1 MSASSDASSA
11 ASSFGLHSTE
21 SANSDVSPLT
31 VSAQTSSSDNNN
43 FPNELIPFTTKDDIR
58 IAKLIV
64 DTDDANLL
72 LVAAKTKHPNEEV
85 RIQLLRDALKNM
97 RNFMKKVAY
106 HAYQEEVVIRAV
118 TFGAKKHQ
126 GSVVGAQTVKEVF
139 KFLLDTCKDFDSF
152 LTQTAQVFLIPIN
165 YSHTWLWE
173 ARKLFEKEYVL
184 TLMKPKG
191 STVKSSFDKIARKYV
206 KDRIDKMIG
215 KDLLQSFGARCY
227 TKNPV
232 KIPRKGKKDKGD
244 KLPGTAVVGLESP
257 SATKYIIPTLET
269 DGGKKSLSI
278 WVTWETENEVNT
290 NTTDKNIS
298 YLTSVEQAK
307 QSGMKLSQLQDMIKQ
322 LWEDNG
328 TATHVCYPW

>member
-1 MSASSDASSA
+1 
-11 ASSFGLHSTE
+11 
-21 SANSDVSPLT
+21 
-31 VSAQTSSSDNNN
+31 
-43 FPNELIPFTTKDDIR
+43 
-58 IAKLIV
+58 
-64 DTDDANLL
+64 
-72 LVAAKTKHPNEEV
+72 
-85 RIQLLRDALKNM
+85 
-97 RNFMKKVAY
+97 
-106 HAYQEEVVIRAV
+106 
-118 TFGAKKHQ
+118 
-126 GSVVGAQTVKEVF
+126 VF

-215 KDLLQSFGARCY
+215 NHLLQSFGARCY

-257 SATKYIIPTLET
+257 SATKYTIPTLLT

-278 WVTWETENEVNT
+278 WVTWETENEV